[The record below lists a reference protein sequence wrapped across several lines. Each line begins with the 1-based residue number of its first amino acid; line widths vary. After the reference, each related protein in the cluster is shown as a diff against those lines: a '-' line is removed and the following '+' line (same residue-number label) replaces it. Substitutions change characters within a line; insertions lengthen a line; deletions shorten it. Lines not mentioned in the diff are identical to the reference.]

1 MPDPKRKLAAIVFT
15 DIVGFTELSAKNE
28 PAALDLLEKQRTLLK
43 PIVIDNNGEW
53 LKEIGD
59 GLLLS
64 FETTIDAVQCSIA
77 IQNASKGVEG
87 LELRI
92 GVHQGEVV
100 FQGEDIVGDD
110 VNIASRIEPY
120 AAAGGIAISGR
131 VNASLERNPDFDTV
145 FIGSPSLKGVS
156 QEVKIFSITS
166 HGLKVSDKIVT
177 DTEVEPKGFKWNVFS
192 VTGAVLTVLG
202 ILFWV
207 NVSFLSL
214 GESSESTIPSIVIL
228 PFENKG
234 ESKDEFYSYGI
245 SADLISDITSVGQL
259 RVASLNSVEEMIDN
273 GMKDIEIANELSS
286 RYVVSGSLWKIDSIF
301 QLSIEL
307 FDTKKEM
314 LVLSQ
319 RWETG
324 WSDLSMVKSDLT
336 EKIINGLGIDII
348 NELDKK
354 YDVNSTA
361 YELYL
366 KSKHTFNNRKTTQDV
381 QVARDLLDKAIALDS
396 NFVDA
401 KYLLASTYQDNDRS
415 KAISLYQNALA
426 VAEKYDNKQIKLQIK
441 RDLGYIYSRKWEV
454 EEARSLFKE
463 AYKISK
469 EIGNESNIAGSLNGL
484 GGFFWELR
492 QGDSA
497 KYYWKKSY
505 EIVKKLDDKEMLASI
520 LNNLGL
526 VHWVFDND
534 IDRAILDFEEAINN
548 FGSSISSKNITPYS
562 NLGIIYHN
570 KGQYEKSKTYY
581 DQVLDMATSI
591 NNKRSI
597 GFIKYWIGLHYYE
610 LFDVPTALDYF
621 QSSYEINTELGVE
634 RWKGNSL
641 GGVILCHK
649 ILGDE
654 EMVDFYFEKAEE
666 INKNIVNDL
675 YLYYGFMLMIL
686 DSYDLARKAFLR
698 QLDYEK
704 NKNNDPGI
712 INTLTNIGLSYY
724 LEGSFSDAMTYFK
737 KSTDYKGVDSLFN
750 PIETLLFDNL
760 SRRNLGLPE
769 QDTTY
774 LLSKIQ
780 ENNNKDENWYKN
792 LSPYFNLGLYEFF
805 GDKKY
810 IIDAHN
816 KIQNRI
822 KLMAPEN
829 AEKYLSF
836 SIRRK
841 IANINKKN
849 NNI

>member
-1 MPDPKRKLAAIVFT
+1 MSEPKRKLAAIVFT

-28 PAALDLLEKQRTLLK
+28 PAALELLEKQRSLLK
-43 PIVIDNNGEW
+43 PIVSDNNGEW

-77 IQNASKGVEG
+77 IQNASKDVEG
-87 LELRI
+87 LSLRI

-110 VNIASRIEPY
+110 VNITSRIEPY

-131 VNASLERNPDFDTV
+131 VNASLERNPEFDTV

-156 QEVKIFSITS
+156 QEVKIYSISS
-166 HGLKVSDKIVT
+166 HGLKVSDKIVSNI
-177 DTEVEPKGFKWNVFS
+177 EVKSRGFKWNVFS

-214 GESSESTIPSIVIL
+214 GKSSDSTIPSIVIL

-245 SADLISDITSVGQL
+245 SSDLISDITSVGQL

-307 FDTKKEM
+307 YDAKKEM

-319 RWETG
+319 RWETS

-348 NELDKK
+348 NEMDSK
-354 YDVNSTA
+354 YEVNSTA

-366 KSKHTFNNRKTTQDV
+366 KAKHTYNSRKTTQDNEMT
-381 QVARDLLDKAIALDS
+381 RDLLEKAIALDS

-401 KYLLASTYQDNDRS
+401 KYLLANTYQDNDRS

-426 VAEKYDNKQIKLQIK
+426 VAEKYDNKQVKLQIK
-441 RDLGYIYSRKWEV
+441 RSLGYIYSRKWEV

-463 AYKISK
+463 AYNISK
-469 EIGNESNIAGSLNGL
+469 EIGNESNIASSLDGL

-505 EIVKKLDDKEMLASI
+505 EIVKKLDDKDRLASI

-534 IDRAILDFEEAINN
+534 VDRAILDFEESINN
-548 FGSSISSKNITPYS
+548 FGSSSKNLTPFS

-570 KGQYEKSKTYY
+570 KGEYAKSKKYY

-610 LFDVPTALDYF
+610 LFDIPTALDYF
-621 QSSYEINTELGVE
+621 QSSHEINTELDVE

-641 GGVILCHK
+641 GGLILCHK

-666 INKNIVNDL
+666 INKTIVNDL
-675 YLYYGFMLMIL
+675 YLYYGFNLMSL
-686 DSYDLARKAFLR
+686 DSYALARKAFLK

-704 NKNNDPGI
+704 SKNNDPGI

-724 LEGSFSDAMTYFK
+724 FEGSYSDAMTYFK
-737 KSTDYKGVDSLFN
+737 KSIDHKGIDSLFN

-760 SRRNLGLPE
+760 SRKNLGLPE
-769 QDTTY
+769 QDTAY

-780 ENNNKDENWYKN
+780 EKNNKDENWYKN
-792 LSPYFNLGLYEFF
+792 LSPYYNLGLYEFF
-805 GDKKY
+805 RDKKY
-810 IIDAHN
+810 ITDAHD
-816 KIQNRI
+816 KIQNSI

-841 IANINKKN
+841 ILDFHQKI